1 MLSAK
6 PPGCFSGKR
15 PPLRHWWPLLLLPGL
30 AGCGQ
35 VLTEGSS
42 DAAGV
47 AGAGIASA
55 VTHNGTVTAAIGL
68 GVQSAA
74 SSGLGYVE
82 RRVHKTEQ
90 DEIAGV
96 AGPLPVGA
104 VGVWQV
110 SHYIKIE
117 PNEHGEVAVSR
128 QISEDPL
135 ACKEIVFSIDEIH
148 KHQPVRSFYVASI
161 CRDGAEWRW
170 ATAEPATT
178 RWGSL
183 Q

>member
-1 MLSAK
+1 MSFRVSPWLCV
-6 PPGCFSGKR
+6 PI
-15 PPLRHWWPLLLLPGL
+15 LLLPWL

-35 VLTEGSS
+35 VLTEGTS

-55 VTHNGTVTAAIGL
+55 VTKNGTVTAAIGL
-68 GVQSAA
+68 GVQSTAA
-74 SSGLGYVE
+74 TGLSYVE
-82 RRVHKTEQ
+82 RRVHRTEQ
-90 DEIAGV
+90 DQIASA

-104 VGVWQV
+104 VALWSV
-110 SHYIKIE
+110 SHDIPIE
-117 PNEHGEVAVSR
+117 ANEHGEVAVSR
-128 QISEDPL
+128 QISGDPL
-135 ACKEIVFSIDEIH
+135 ACKEIVFSVDQVH
-148 KHQPVRSFYVASI
+148 HHQPVRSFYVAAI
-161 CRDGAEWRW
+161 CRDGTAWRW